1 MTNYLPVF
9 LHQGSISYEEFRQTW
24 KLLSSHLKIDISDK
38 AIADLASSI
47 DFNKDGSIDI
57 NEFME
62 AFRLANLSSCG

>member
-1 MTNYLPVF
+1 M
-9 LHQGSISYEEFRQTW
+9 
-24 KLLSSHLKIDISDK
+24 DISDK

-62 AFRLANLSSCG
+62 AFRLADLSARG